1 MLRASYTAYRNK
13 WIAMNNSKKQS
24 VSKEILQVHSLE
36 KDSMQINILPLDH
49 TNPYDFKREHR
60 HSYYEII
67 LIENGGCNQL
77 IDFINYPG
85 HDFSCYIICPQQV
98 HLMNRFSSSGVV
110 VQFTEDRINNGELN
124 TSLRR
129 LLFFENAAVVFEN
142 KKDLY
147 EEINLLLTIMS
158 KYLVES
164 DANSKQVCSCL
175 MQSIIS
181 IIVWQTS
188 LKDLPDKVS
197 IKNLLRDFYLLI
209 ETHYTDS
216 VGIQY
221 YTDKLGC
228 SEKKLSDI
236 TKKHTGLS
244 PLQVIHN
251 RILLEAKRLM
261 LFEELTHKEI
271 SYKLGFDSPASFSSF
286 IKSKTGLSPIELV
299 RKLTEIHK

>member
-1 MLRASYTAYRNK
+1 
-13 WIAMNNSKKQS
+13 MNNTKKQS

-49 TNPYDFKREHR
+49 INPYDFKREHR

-67 LIENGGCNQL
+67 LVERGGCNQL

-85 HDFSCYIICPQQV
+85 YDFSCYIICPQQV
-98 HLMNRFSSSGVV
+98 HLMNRNSSQGIV
-110 VQFTEDRINNGELN
+110 VQFTEDRVNDAELN
-124 TSLRR
+124 TALRR
-129 LLFFENAAVVFEN
+129 LLYFENAAVVFEN

-147 EEINLLLTIMS
+147 EELNLLLTIMS
-158 KYLVES
+158 KYLVENG
-164 DANSKQVCSCL
+164 ANANQICSYL

-181 IIVWQTS
+181 IIVGQTS
-188 LKDLPDKVS
+188 LKDLSDKVS

-209 ETHYTDS
+209 ETHYTDN
-216 VGIQY
+216 VGVQY
-221 YTDKLGC
+221 YTEKLGC
-228 SEKKLSDI
+228 SEKKLSDV

-271 SYKLGFDSPASFSSF
+271 SYQLGFDSPASFSNF

-299 RKLTEIHK
+299 RRLAEIHK